1 MTFFLWTAL
10 RITLCWDWNILINIL
25 FHLSVKI
32 LKNFIKF
39 WPMLLFIIP
48 WNQIITKRRF
58 ADCFSSSR
66 NRVLVKKHINCQ
78 TLTYTHIRRN
88 TRTHSANN
96 LMVVI
101 VTDTKFANLLKFF
114 TKHLTFTMFN
124 PYRTNIPF
132 LESLD
137 VFPQI
142 QFSNYTC
149 FK

>member
-1 MTFFLWTAL
+1 MTFFLWTTL

-32 LKNFIKF
+32 LKNFYQILAYVDFHYCLKSNY
-39 WPMLLFIIP
+39 
-48 WNQIITKRRF
+48 NQKKICGWFQFKQKSRF
-58 ADCFSSSR
+58 G
-66 NRVLVKKHINCQ
+66 KKHINCQ
-78 TLTYTHIRRN
+78 TLTHTHIRTN
-88 TRTHSANN
+88 AHTHSANN

-101 VTDTKFANLLKFF
+101 AAGTKFANLLKFF